1 MYRAPLF
8 GLAIA
13 LLAAAGCTRASDATE
28 PPTTPD
34 PAAEGAP
41 MSDTVIDHEVVT
53 VTGETVSLA
62 DYRGQ
67 ALLIVNTASEC
78 GFTPQLGGLEELHQ
92 RYSDRGFAVLGFP
105 CNDFGGQ
112 EPGTNDE
119 IATFCSNEYGVT
131 FPLFDKVEIRTD
143 TPHPLYATLQNELG
157 GDLNGAVQWNFEK
170 FLVDADGHVVARFGS
185 RTEPLSDE
193 LIAAVEGVLPR

>member
-1 MYRAPLF
+1 MYRATLL
-8 GLAIA
+8 GL
-13 LLAAAGCTRASDATE
+13 LLALIATGCTRATEATE
-28 PPTTPD
+28 PPTTTPAPD
-34 PAAEGAP
+34 ETAMTAP
-41 MSDTVIDHEVVT
+41 VIDHDVT
-53 VTGETVSLA
+53 TLSGETMSLA

-143 TPHPLYATLQNELG
+143 TPHPLYATLQTELG
-157 GDLNGAVQWNFEK
+157 DELNGAVQWNFEK
-170 FLVDADGHVVARFGS
+170 FLVDPDGHVVARFGS

-193 LIAAVEGVLPR
+193 LTAAVEAILPR